1 MPRPWVPTDLG
12 AGFTLR
18 WWGTAGGSRDAA
30 GAAAADAT
38 RVRFWD
44 EAYAGGQTLEQTVA
58 GARPLMVANA
68 LNGYPVLRCDDTAHG
83 FTLPAVTY
91 GANVTMLA
99 VIRTITSWVQY
110 RRVMGRTN
118 SPALQLGTGNP
129 GSSNTWGMSTTGFG
143 YNGNVTGSG
152 LNTWGV
158 LAGVVSGSSRLLQ
171 ANGGASED
179 LVAGTPWTGGSQTL
193 GLLNDEVRDAG
204 ATIETAEAIVLEG
217 DVLANSRRELDRL
230 VGYLAWK
237 YGLQAQLPG
246 GHAYAASAPQV
257 DDAGRSALSIGA
269 GLSLS

>member
-18 WWGTAGGSRDAA
+18 WWGAAGGARDIN
-30 GAAAADAT
+30 GTVAADGA

-44 EAYAGGQTLEQTVA
+44 EARSGGQTLEQTVA
-58 GARPLMVANA
+58 GARPLMAANV
-68 LNGYPVLRCDDTAHG
+68 LNGYPVLRCDDAARG

-91 GANVTMLA
+91 GSSVTILA
-99 VIRTITSWVQY
+99 VVRTIGSWVQY

-118 SPALQLGTGNP
+118 APALQLGTGNP
-129 GSSNTWGMSTTGFG
+129 GSSNTYGLSATGFS
-143 YNGNVTGSG
+143 YNGSIVGSA
-152 LNTWGV
+152 LNSWGV
-158 LAGVVSGSSRLLQ
+158 LAGAVVGSSRLIQ

-179 LVAGTPWTGGSQTL
+179 LVSGTPWTGGSQTI

-230 VGYLAWK
+230 VGYLSWK
-237 YGLQAQLPG
+237 YGLQGLLPG
-246 GHAYAASAPQV
+246 GHAYAAGAPQV
-257 DDAGRSALSIGA
+257 DEASRSSLSLGA
-269 GLSLS
+269 GLALS